1 MSVLTIGDSP
11 RLTPR
16 PPGPVRG
23 GSASAQV
30 RWIGSNFGR
39 VRRILTLVVALGLAG
54 SACSSSRS
62 LGEYAEEVE
71 RLVATMNQR
80 IDDGEAEV
88 AADPTLERA
97 QSYATDRLDA
107 RHDFIDALDALE
119 PPDEVADL
127 HTTALDIFNRLV
139 AAETVLADLVMV
151 AESFEEADAVWITP
165 QGEAFRRIDEEAVAL
180 CAVVQADVDA
190 TQQRDVFSDMPWIPP
205 EMKEVIDVAFRC
217 DRVDR

>member
-1 MSVLTIGDSP
+1 
-11 RLTPR
+11 
-16 PPGPVRG
+16 
-23 GSASAQV
+23 
-30 RWIGSNFGR
+30 
-39 VRRILTLVVALGLAG
+39 
-54 SACSSSRS
+54 
-62 LGEYAEEVE
+62 
-71 RLVATMNQR
+71 MNQR

-151 AESFEEADAVWITP
+151 ADSFEEADAVWITP

>member
-1 MSVLTIGDSP
+1 MG
-11 RLTPR
+11 
-16 PPGPVRG
+16 
-23 GSASAQV
+23 A
-30 RWIGSNFGR
+30 NFGE
-39 VRRILTLVVALGLAG
+39 VRRILTLVVFVGLAG
-54 SACSSSRS
+54 SACSSSMS

-71 RLVATMNQR
+71 RLVVTMNQR

-107 RHDFIDALDALE
+107 RHDFIEAFEALE
-119 PPDEVADL
+119 PLEEVADL
-127 HTTALDIFNRLV
+127 HATALDIFNRLV
-139 AAETVLADLVMV
+139 TAETVLADLVM
-151 AESFEEADAVWITP
+151 AADTFEEADAVWITP

-180 CAVVQADVDA
+180 CAVVQADLDA

-217 DRVDR
+217 DRADR